1 MTSAPITAALVAS
14 DIVLTVLL
22 LVGLGYVSRVERRPS
37 ILVIGGAVIV
47 GWFAL
52 AIVLARA
59 GVWETTSDDALR
71 PPNIAFAIAVPTIL
85 GSLLVRSQTFMGWIG
100 RVPLHV
106 LVGVQLYR
114 VLGVLFLVAY
124 AQGDMPAEFA
134 LPAGIGDV
142 LVGLAAVIVA
152 VVLLKRGERRARPLV
167 LTWCAFGILDLVVA
181 VATGFLSAPSPVQ
194 QIAFDDPNA
203 AIVSYPFVLIPTFL
217 VPVSIMLHVYVI
229 ARLRTA
235 TAPRTNWSARV
246 TGYAG
251 RRQPGA

>member
-1 MTSAPITAALVAS
+1 MISAPITAALVAS
-14 DIVLTVLL
+14 DIVITVLL
-22 LVGLGYVSRVERRPS
+22 LAGLAYVSRAERRPS

-85 GSLLVRSQTFMGWIG
+85 GSLLVRSQTFKRWIS
-100 RVPLHV
+100 RVPLHA

-114 VLGVLFLVAY
+114 VLGGLFLVAY
-124 AQGDMPAEFA
+124 AQGDMPGEFA

-142 LVGLAAVIVA
+142 LVGLGAVIVA
-152 VVLLKRGERRARPLV
+152 VVLLKRGEQRARSLV
-167 LTWCAFGILDLVVA
+167 LAWCAFGILDLVVA
-181 VATGFLSAPSPVQ
+181 VATGFLSAPSPLQ
-194 QIAFDDPNA
+194 QLAIDDPNA

-217 VPVSIMLHVYVI
+217 VPVSIILHVYAI
-229 ARLRTA
+229 ARLRTVA
-235 TAPRTNWSARV
+235 APRTNWSVRA
-246 TGYAG
+246 AG
-251 RRQPGA
+251 TS

>member
-1 MTSAPITAALVAS
+1 MISTPLTAALVAS

-22 LVGLGYVSRVERRPS
+22 LVGLGYVSRAERRPS
-37 ILVIGGAVIV
+37 ILVIGGAVVV

-59 GVWETTSDDALR
+59 GVWKTASDDALR

-85 GSLLVRSQTFMGWIG
+85 GSLLVRSETFMRWIR
-100 RVPLHV
+100 RVPLPL

-114 VLGVLFLVAY
+114 VLGALFLVAY

-142 LVGLAAVIVA
+142 LVGLAAVVVA
-152 VVLLKRGERRARPLV
+152 AVLLRRGEQRARPLV
-167 LTWCAFGILDLVVA
+167 LSWCAFGILDLVVA
-181 VATGFLSAPSPVQ
+181 VATGFLSAPSPFQ
-194 QIAFDDPNA
+194 QLALADPNA
-203 AIVSYPFVLIPTFL
+203 AIGSYPFVLIPTFL
-217 VPVSIMLHVYVI
+217 VPVSIMLHIYVI

-235 TAPRTNWSARV
+235 TAPRTDWSARV
-246 TGYAG
+246 AG
-251 RRQPGA
+251 AS

>member
-1 MTSAPITAALVAS
+1 MISASITAALVAS
-14 DIVLTVLL
+14 DIVLIVLL

-59 GVWETTSDDALR
+59 GLWETQPDDAFPP

-85 GSLLVRSQTFMGWIG
+85 GSLLVRSQTFMRWIS

-114 VLGVLFLVAY
+114 VLGVLFLIAY
-124 AQGDMPAEFA
+124 VQGDMPGEFA

-142 LVGLAAVIVA
+142 LVGLTAVIVA
-152 VVLLKRGERRARPLV
+152 IALLKRGEQRARPMV
-167 LTWCAFGILDLVVA
+167 LAWCACGILDLVVA

-194 QIAFDDPNA
+194 QFALDDPNA

-235 TAPRTNWSARV
+235 TARRTNWSARV
-246 TGYAG
+246 AG
-251 RRQPGA
+251 TS

>member
-22 LVGLGYVSRVERRPS
+22 LVGLGYVSRAERRPA
-37 ILVIGGAVIV
+37 ILVIGGAVVV
-47 GWFAL
+47 GWVAL
-52 AIVLARA
+52 ATVLARA
-59 GVWETTSDDALR
+59 GVWETTPDDALR

-85 GSLLVRSQTFMGWIG
+85 GSLLVRSQTFMRWIR

-114 VLGVLFLVAY
+114 VLGVLLLVAY
-124 AQGDMPAEFA
+124 AQGDLPAEFA

-152 VVLLKRGERRARPLV
+152 TVVLKRGEQRPRPMV
-167 LTWCAFGILDLVVA
+167 LAWCAFGILDLVVA
-181 VATGFLSAPSPVQ
+181 VATGLLSAPSPLQ

-203 AIVSYPFVLIPTFL
+203 AIVSYPLVLIPTFL

-235 TAPRTNWSARV
+235 PATRTDWSTR
-246 TGYAG
+246 
-251 RRQPGA
+251 GAATLGGNRSA

>member
-1 MTSAPITAALVAS
+1 MISAPITAALVAS
-14 DIVLTVLL
+14 DIVVTVLL
-22 LVGLGYVSRVERRPS
+22 LAGLAYVSRAERRPS

-85 GSLLVRSQTFMGWIG
+85 GSLLVRSQTFKRWIS
-100 RVPLHV
+100 RVPLHA

-114 VLGVLFLVAY
+114 VLGGLFLVAY
-124 AQGDMPAEFA
+124 AQGDMPGEFA

-142 LVGLAAVIVA
+142 LVGLGAVIVA
-152 VVLLKRGERRARPLV
+152 VVLLKRGEQRARSLV
-167 LTWCAFGILDLVVA
+167 LAWCAFGILDLVVA
-181 VATGFLSAPSPVQ
+181 VATGFLSAPSPLQ
-194 QIAFDDPNA
+194 QLAIDDPNA

-217 VPVSIMLHVYVI
+217 VPVSIILHVYAI
-229 ARLRTA
+229 ARLRTVA
-235 TAPRTNWSARV
+235 APRTNWSVRA
-246 TGYAG
+246 AG
-251 RRQPGA
+251 TS

>member
-22 LVGLGYVSRVERRPS
+22 LVGLAYVSRAERRPS
-37 ILVIGGAVIV
+37 IFVIGGAVVV
-47 GWFAL
+47 GWAAL

-59 GVWETTSDDALR
+59 GVWETTPDDLLR

-85 GSLLVRSQTFMGWIG
+85 GSLLVRSQTFMRWIR

-106 LVGVQLYR
+106 LVGVQFYR
-114 VLGVLFLVAY
+114 VAGVLFLIAY

-142 LVGLAAVIVA
+142 LVGLAAVSVA
-152 VVLLKRGERRARPLV
+152 VVLRKRGEQHARPMV

-181 VATGFLSAPSPVQ
+181 VATGFLSAPSPLQ
-194 QIAFDDPNA
+194 QLAFDDPNA

-235 TAPRTNWSARV
+235 AAPRTNWSARV

-251 RRQPGA
+251 RR